1 MSEHGHALEW
11 ETSPWPIIVSV
22 GILLFA
28 PLAFSFHFVYE
39 KPSAAVISLALGT
52 ILIVISVI
60 GWVKDGLEDK
70 HGWGAGYSFPAMPFF
85 ILAEAF
91 IFVALFASYWVMRL
105 KAPIWPPEG
114 TPHIS
119 TTIPIIMTI
128 ILVSSSVT
136 IHLAE
141 MQHEKGNNGGFLMW
155 LWATIILGGVFFY
168 LTIAEWGHL
177 LHNGFNTT
185 TNAYGTIF
193 YSITGLHASHVF
205 VGVAIF
211 ICILIPAHMRKTNE
225 TFIKTASLY
234 WHFVDVVWFFV
245 VSQVY
250 FWL

>member
-1 MSEHGHALEW
+1 MPA
-11 ETSPWPIIVSV
+11 VST
-22 GILLFA
+22 IC
-28 PLAFSFHFVYE
+28 
-39 KPSAAVISLALGT
+39 LALGGGL
-52 ILIVISVI
+52 ILISVI

-70 HGWGAGYSFPAMPFF
+70 HGWSAGLSFPAMPFF

-91 IFVALFASYWVMRL
+91 IFVALFVSYWVMRL
-105 KAPIWPPEG
+105 KAPVWPPDG

-119 TTIPIIMTI
+119 MVTPIIMTI

-141 MQHEKGNNGGFLMW
+141 MRHAEGNHGGFLGW
-155 LWATIILGGVFFY
+155 LWATIILGCVFFGFT
-168 LTIAEWGHL
+168 LNEWGHL
-177 LHNGFNTT
+177 LHEGFNTS

-193 YSITGLHASHVF
+193 YSITGLHASHVV
-205 VGVAIF
+205 VGVALF
-211 ICILIPAHMRKTNE
+211 ICILIPAHMRKTNT

-234 WHFVDVVWFFV
+234 WHFVDLVWFFV